1 MAVLE
6 LTKENFKETIQNNE
20 LVVLDF
26 WASWCGPCR
35 RFAPVFE
42 SVSNK
47 HPSVVFAKIDTEAQS
62 EIAASFEIMS
72 IPTLAV
78 IKEGDIIFMQAG
90 ALPEDILEQVVAKA
104 KDVDM
109 EEVRKQNS

>member
-6 LTKENFKETIQNNE
+6 LTKENFKQTVQSNE
-20 LVVLDF
+20 LVILDF
-26 WASWCGPCR
+26 WASWCGPCK

-42 SVSNK
+42 KVAGK
-47 HPSVVFAKIDTEAQS
+47 YPEVVFGKIDTEAEP
-62 EIAASFEIMS
+62 EIAASFEVMS

-78 IKEGDIIFMQAG
+78 IKDGDIIFMQAG
-90 ALPEDILEQVVAKA
+90 ALPEDILEQVVTKA
-104 KDVDM
+104 KEVNM